1 MRYTVALTG
10 GIGSGKS
17 TVANAFADLGIQI
30 IDADIIARQ
39 VVEPGKPALDAIA
52 AHFGPELIAA
62 DGTLH
67 RRRLRER
74 IFADPQEKAWLSA
87 LLHPL
92 IQQETRCQLQ
102 QATSAYV
109 LWVVPLLVENGLY
122 RQANRVLVV
131 DVTPETQLSR
141 TMQRDDVTRAHVE
154 QILAAQAT
162 REARLAVADDVI
174 DNNGAPD
181 SIMSDVARLHA
192 RYLQLASQ
200 FVSQEKP

>member
-67 RRRLRER
+67 RRLLRER

-92 IQQETRCQLQ
+92 IQQETRRQLQ